1 MNRTLYTEQEILR
14 LFNRGVREIAVTDHD
29 IITPAAKDK
38 IKSLGIQVITRTA
51 GTPRASE
58 DLNKVSK
65 FKAFENKTNNTIALG
80 SDHTGFKMKTIIGDY
95 LKAKG
100 FEIIDVGTYSEES
113 CDYPDFAL
121 KVAQRIERGE
131 APYGIMLDATG
142 IPSAITANKV
152 PGIRAATCYN
162 EFSAKSARQH
172 NDANMIVL
180 GAKTL
185 GEETV
190 KSILDVFF
198 SNEFLG
204 DRHKRRL
211 DKITAIEGRYN
222 KKRNE

>member
-14 LFNRGVREIAVTDHD
+14 LFNRGVREITVTEHD
-29 IITPAAKDK
+29 IITPAARDK
-38 IKSLGIQVITRTA
+38 IKSLGIEVVTKTTKRD
-51 GTPRASE
+51 SE
-58 DLNKVSK
+58 VNQAPK
-65 FKAFENKTNNTIALG
+65 FKAFENKINNTIAIG
-80 SDHTGFKMKTIIGDY
+80 SDHTGFKLKSVISDY

-131 APYGIMLDATG
+131 APFGIMLDATG

-198 SNEFLG
+198 SNDFLG

-222 KKRNE
+222 KKMNE